1 MVIKKE
7 IYEDEETE
15 SEKNPKRKTS
25 RNLVIALSIVSIIGF
40 VNIILESLFYINI
53 SEYIDTFLLIVL
65 GLGLIFETSIGELKS
80 IKKEGLNSEYLGKI
94 TMIVVGSLS
103 VIAGILS
110 LPQINLLNSSFLAV
124 KGIISLLAIVF
135 IILQTWVAK
144 HEE

>member
-7 IYEDEETE
+7 VYAEEE
-15 SEKNPKRKTS
+15 EEIQKNPKRKTS

-80 IKKEGLNSEYLGKI
+80 INKEGLNSEYIGKI

-103 VIAGILS
+103 VIAGVLS
-110 LPQINLLNSSFLAV
+110 LPQINLLNPSFLAV